1 MKKIFYAG
9 LKFLLSVSLLVTAQS
24 ASALTTGT
32 VVGSNFVNGQTSYST
47 SFADGTTATF
57 VGSNTFQKKTQA
69 GITGVGIAGGRTND
83 EIDIGETLTGTFSK
97 EVIVSSINLALLF
110 DGPEYND
117 VKEVAKILVNFAD
130 GDADVYYL
138 TATGVHTAAWTGEG
152 SVASIGSGAVN
163 GGTGAWQLSN
173 PFGFRSVDSIVFT
186 AFTPPKGY
194 SKSHCHGCSNQSDYT
209 FVNMTV
215 IPVPEADTSAM
226 MFAGLLLMGGLA
238 TRRMKS

>member
-1 MKKIFYAG
+1 MKKVFDTG
-9 LKFLLSVSLLVTAQS
+9 LKLLLSLSMLVTAQS
-24 ASALTTGT
+24 AFALTTGT
-32 VVGSNFVNGQTSYST
+32 VVGSNFVNGQTSYAT
-47 SFADGTTATF
+47 TFADGTTATF
-57 VGSNTFQKKTQA
+57 VGSSAFKQKSQA

-110 DGPEYND
+110 DGPEYSD
-117 VKEVAKILVNFAD
+117 VKEVAKMLVSFAD
-130 GDADVYYL
+130 GGTGVYYL
-138 TATGVHTAAWTGEG
+138 TATGVHSAAWTGEG
-152 SVASIGSGAVN
+152 SVVSIGSGAVD
-163 GGTGAWQLSN
+163 GGTGAWELNN

-186 AFTPPKGY
+186 ATKGFPN
-194 SKSHCHGCSNQSDYT
+194 STCHKCDNQSDYT

-215 IPVPEADTSAM
+215 IPVPEADTTAM

>member
-1 MKKIFYAG
+1 MKKVFDTG
-9 LKFLLSVSLLVTAQS
+9 LKLLLSLSMLVTAQS
-24 ASALTTGT
+24 AFALTTGT
-32 VVGSNFVNGQTSYST
+32 VVGSNFVNGQTSYAT
-47 SFADGTTATF
+47 TFADGTTATF
-57 VGSNTFQKKTQA
+57 VGSSAFKQKSQA

-110 DGPEYND
+110 DGPEYSD
-117 VKEVAKILVNFAD
+117 VKEVAKMLVSFAD
-130 GDADVYYL
+130 GGTGVYYL
-138 TATGVHTAAWTGEG
+138 TATGVHSAAWTGEG
-152 SVASIGSGAVN
+152 SVISIGSGAVD
-163 GGTGAWQLSN
+163 GGTGAWELNN

-186 AFTPPKGY
+186 ATKGFPN
-194 SKSHCHGCSNQSDYT
+194 STCHKCDNQSDYT

-215 IPVPEADTSAM
+215 IPVPEADTTAM